1 MDRGQDVVL
10 KILYLFMHS
19 DGKLTSRELD
29 KFEKICEELE
39 ISEKDRKELMEEMS
53 VNYVISNHTQVITIL
68 SKILDQ
74 QPEPSDSFFDLLLNQ
89 NLLAKKE
96 FRTKLVW
103 LLINL
108 GYSDDQFSMEER
120 AVVEFISKR
129 WSIPN
134 VFLYEMYDTAETV
147 ISLQHQNEWL
157 DTLGGVHLETINANR
172 ETIRRMY
179 ENIEML
185 IEESK
190 LPIED
195 HQISVE
201 KIALTNN

>member
-1 MDRGQDVVL
+1 MEKGQDTVL

-29 KFEKICEELE
+29 KFEKICEELKIDKKSRTE
-39 ISEKDRKELMEEMS
+39 FMEEMS
-53 VNYVISNHTQVITIL
+53 VNYVINNHTQVITIL

-74 QPEPSDSFFDLLLNQ
+74 QPEPPDSFLGLLLNQ
-89 NLLAKKE
+89 NLLDKKE

-108 GYSDDQFSMEER
+108 GYSDDQFSTEER

-129 WSIPN
+129 WAIPN

-147 ISLQHQNEWL
+147 ISLQQQNEWL
-157 DTLGGVHLETINANR
+157 DMSGGDNLKMISANH
-172 ETIRRMY
+172 EAIRRLY

-185 IEESK
+185 IEESD

-195 HQISVE
+195 HEISVE